1 MDIKVNGVTLHYKNI
16 GQGQPMLLLH
26 GNGETH
32 HIFDK
37 LTEKLAKA
45 YTVYAIDSRGHG
57 ESSKVRHLSYHDMAE
72 DIAGVIEQ
80 LGIAKPCLY
89 GFSDGGIIGLLLASK
104 YPHLLSKL
112 IISGA
117 NTNPHAIKTFWRYF
131 IRISSFFVKNP
142 RIRLMLSE
150 PHITQE
156 DLNKITIPV
165 LVLAG
170 QRDMIYLEDTRLIAE
185 NIANSTLTIL
195 EKETHSSYVYNNDK
209 LLSAIKEFIGF
220 IPR

>member
-1 MDIKVNGVTLHYKNI
+1 
-16 GQGQPMLLLH
+16 
-26 GNGETH
+26 
-32 HIFDK
+32 
-37 LTEKLAKA
+37 
-45 YTVYAIDSRGHG
+45 
-57 ESSKVRHLSYHDMAE
+57 
-72 DIAGVIEQ
+72 
-80 LGIAKPCLY
+80 
-89 GFSDGGIIGLLLASK
+89 
-104 YPHLLSKL
+104 
-112 IISGA
+112 
-117 NTNPHAIKTFWRYF
+117 
-131 IRISSFFVKNP
+131 
-142 RIRLMLSE
+142 MLSE